1 MKLKNNFPKHVRNLY
16 LYEYGCWVCSRSDQ
30 GLELHHIFGRVSSS
44 PCNASV
50 VCMECHS
57 HMGHSRKEHVSLLA
71 KSLKFLAKSG
81 YRHDML
87 DIAFLNSVK
96 REFDNAVKKIL

>member
-1 MKLKNNFPKHVRNLY
+1 
-16 LYEYGCWVCSRSDQ
+16 
-30 GLELHHIFGRVSSS
+30 
-44 PCNASV
+44 
-50 VCMECHS
+50 MECHS